1 MSYIPNTRE
10 KRKYSFKTGR
20 YDGEENGYRQEYL
33 NEEDD
38 AFRRGYDYA
47 VETVLNYFNNLDAF
61 SDAFLEAELNLDR
74 VDTDAVVSDCLTED
88 EVKNLSR
95 DTLILGTVHD
105 TLADWLEMERNQFI
119 VSLIDGMDDKEYEA
133 IKEAVLKR
141 EEQENGA

>member
-10 KRKYSFKTGR
+10 KRNFSFKTGR

-38 AFRRGYDYA
+38 TFRRGFDYA
-47 VETVLNYFNNLDAF
+47 VETVLNYFNNLDVF
-61 SDAFLEAELNLDR
+61 SDAFLKAELNLDR
-74 VDTDAVVSDCLTED
+74 VDTDAVVSDNMTD
-88 EVKNLSR
+88 EEIGHLNR

-119 VSLIDGMDDKEYEA
+119 VGLIDGMDEKEYEA
-133 IKEAVLKR
+133 IREAVLKR
-141 EEQENGA
+141 EEQETE